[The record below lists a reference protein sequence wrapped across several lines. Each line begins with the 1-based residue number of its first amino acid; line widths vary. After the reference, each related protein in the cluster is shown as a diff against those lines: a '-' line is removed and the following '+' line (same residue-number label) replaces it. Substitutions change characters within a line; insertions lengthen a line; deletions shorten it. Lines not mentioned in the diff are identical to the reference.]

1 MTTTN
6 VLKSLG
12 ASDID
17 TKELM
22 TSLVNAVKEPRQK
35 LIDNEKKRADVAIS
49 SIALLK
55 SALATF
61 QSAATEV
68 GSVGKLN
75 KVSVTSSDS
84 SVVSAQKFG
93 VGVARDGSYTV
104 IVDKLA
110 TPDRKLVNL
119 TSGQLPLAAD
129 ETVTVTRGS
138 TTASIGL
145 KKDDTASDIVAK
157 INSNSAIQG
166 LKIKASV
173 IETGDS
179 VNPYAFVLE
188 SQTGTINRFS
198 TSTSTGGV
206 LNFSVLGDRAANAE
220 LTVNGVAI
228 TRASNTVTDAVA
240 GLSLQLTKADPAK
253 EKQITV
259 ATDSAGL
266 IENIQNFVD
275 SYNLIR
281 EFLVK
286 ATGPEVEGDDVAGSL
301 RSDVNARG
309 VLNRI
314 RSILI
319 DESSSKSGKITHWSS
334 LGVSLDRNGALQLDK
349 DKFTEAFNGNPAAA
363 IEALSSNASTPRIYS
378 DSTVPSG
385 LAGDLARAAYQM
397 GKTTGLVDLMQK
409 GFESRLTTVD
419 KKQATL
425 DRYIEKITAQYERQF
440 TSLNAALSAFKNTQS
455 QLERSLNLKTDN

>member
-35 LIDNEKKRADVAIS
+35 LIDKERKKADVAIS

-55 SALATF
+55 NALATF

-68 GSVGKLN
+68 GSIGKLN

-84 SVVSAQKFG
+84 SVISAQKFG
-93 VGVARDGSYTV
+93 VGVARDGNYTV
-104 IVDKLA
+104 TVDQLA
-110 TPDRKLVNL
+110 TPDRKLASL
-119 TSGQLPLAAD
+119 TSAQLPLAAD
-129 ETVTVTRGS
+129 EIITVSRDS
-138 TTASIGL
+138 SSASINL
-145 KKDDTASDIVAK
+145 KAGDTASDVVSK
-157 INSNSAIQG
+157 INSNSDLQALEINAT
-166 LKIKASV
+166 LIA
-173 IETGDS
+173 TGDAAS
-179 VNPYAFVLE
+179 PYAFVLE
-188 SQTGTINRFS
+188 SQTGLTNRFS
-198 TSTSTGGV
+198 ASTSAGGI
-206 LNFSVLGDRAANAE
+206 LNFNVLGARGDDAE

-228 TRASNTVTDAVA
+228 TRASNIVTDAVA
-240 GLSLQLTKADPAK
+240 GLALQLNKADEGKAK
-253 EKQITV
+253 QVTV
-259 ATDSAGL
+259 ATDSAAV
-266 IENIQNFVD
+266 IDNIQNFVD
-275 SYNLIR
+275 AYNLIR
-281 EFLVK
+281 EFLVE
-286 ATGPEVEGDDVAGSL
+286 ATGPKVEGDDVAGSL

-319 DESSSKSGKITHWSS
+319 SESSSKSGKITHWSS
-334 LGVSLDRNGALQLDK
+334 LGVSVDRNGVLQLDK
-349 DKFTEAFNGNPAAA
+349 DKFTEAFSSNPAAA

-409 GFESRLTTVD
+409 GFEGRLATAE
-419 KKQATL
+419 KKQTNL
-425 DRYIEKITAQYERQF
+425 DAYVEKISAQYERQF
-440 TSLNAALSAFKNTQS
+440 TALNAALSAFKTTQT
-455 QLERSLNLKTDN
+455 QLERSLNLKKDN